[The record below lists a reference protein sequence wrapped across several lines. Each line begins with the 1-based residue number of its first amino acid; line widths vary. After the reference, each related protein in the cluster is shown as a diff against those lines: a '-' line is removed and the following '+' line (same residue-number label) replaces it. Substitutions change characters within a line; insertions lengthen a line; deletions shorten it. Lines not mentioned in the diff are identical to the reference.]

1 MTSLFSVD
9 CRWKLCNL
17 KKKKK
22 KKDSGPFQMPVA
34 EYVAIGVCFE
44 LLANK
49 FTVLLRWMATLF
61 LFFCVCVT
69 HFTDQWIQCTDQS
82 TNILFERVEIM
93 AKLSLFLSLKGWHVY
108 TNAGIRWIFQWNT
121 QKLCLSYKKR
131 RGLGKDYFTF
141 GVSRSVSFLLGT
153 RSGKLALSLSS
164 LFAFNMTNLGVAARV
179 VVREAPVNQDRTP
192 TRKLNPTKKILI
204 KPMLPLLLASIVLAT
219 GSVFFILCFYFLWK
233 GNLWRRAGQSGQT
246 SCPIV
251 VAKIK
256 YIIS

>member
-17 KKKKK
+17 KKQNKKIPAHFRCRWLNTWPLA
-22 KKDSGPFQMPVA
+22 SVLNSWPTNSPFFSD
-34 EYVAIGVCFE
+34 EW
-44 LLANK
+44 
-49 FTVLLRWMATLF
+49 LRF
-61 LFFCVCVT
+61 SFFRVCVT

-82 TNILFERVEIM
+82 TNILFEWVEIM

-204 KPMLPLLLASIVLAT
+204 KPMLPLLLALIVLAT